1 MNSDDQPR
9 HATEFLTAAAHTIGQ
24 RGKTYDAKGEERS
37 MGATVQAFNII
48 TRRTGERALS
58 ESEGWLLMQILKDV
72 RQWSGPEY
80 HPDSAMDCVGYAA
93 LKGEAL
99 ARGIGVA
106 SEKID
111 AACRDPL
118 PLLPIVVGGQYRKR
132 NGSVTAIV
140 FDDGMAAPFKDV
152 DGFWY
157 YPSGKLCGSVGDHSF
172 DLVERI
178 S

>member
-24 RGKTYDAKGEERS
+24 RGKSYDAKGEERS

-72 RQWSGPEY
+72 RQWSGSEY
-80 HPDSAMDCVGYAA
+80 HPDSALDCVSYAA

-99 ARGIGVA
+99 ARNEPINGFGFAQELREGGVR
-106 SEKID
+106 IL
-111 AACRDPL
+111 DPFYNSHE
-118 PLLPIVVGGQYRKR
+118 QNRKTIKKKK
-132 NGSVTAIV
+132 N
-140 FDDGMAAPFKDV
+140 
-152 DGFWY
+152 
-157 YPSGKLCGSVGDHSF
+157 
-172 DLVERI
+172 
-178 S
+178 